1 MKVLKIKPIPT
12 RNWKNKNVDLVVER
26 DKDRKKSQES
36 VDKRIYYMWFNYLK
50 LCLNLEEIKYS
61 VEKKGAKGIVVDKT
75 SVKVNKKIYK
85 DWDLKDLSSM
95 NFKKWY
101 KDPKHQKLF
110 AEGRFNPQSGAR
122 YHSLVKRYNV
132 FIEYYN
138 GMNGDNF
145 VDTSKG
151 NNTRETQVCS
161 DIFENSQF
169 VEFKSG
175 QKERFDQLRKRDP
188 RMYVK
193 ETMKDDKDGKR
204 VDKEYRF
211 RSEVNDLVKK
221 EVKLCEREILSCCQG
236 EFPKST

>member
-1 MKVLKIKPIPT
+1 MKELKVKPIPT
-12 RNWKNKNVDLVVER
+12 RKWKNKNVDLVLER

-50 LCLNLEEIKYS
+50 LCLNLEEINYS
-61 VEKKGAKGIVVDKT
+61 VDKKGAKGIVVDKT

-110 AEGRFNPQSGAR
+110 TEGGFKPQRGAR

-138 GMNGDNF
+138 GMNSEFRGKGDI
-145 VDTSKG
+145 SQ
-151 NNTRETQVCS
+151 EMQVCS
-161 DIFENSQF
+161 DIIE
-169 VEFKSG
+169 KY
-175 QKERFDQLRKRDP
+175 QKERFYQLKNNIK
-188 RMYVK
+188 Y
-193 ETMKDDKDGKR
+193 GK
-204 VDKEYRF
+204 
-211 RSEVNDLVKK
+211 SMLNDLVKK
-221 EVKLCEREILSCCQG
+221 DVKICGREIFSCCQG
-236 EFPKST
+236 EIPKSS

>member
-1 MKVLKIKPIPT
+1 MKELKVKPIPT
-12 RNWKNKNVDLVVER
+12 RNWKNKNVDVVVER
-26 DKDRKKSQES
+26 DKDSKKSQES

-110 AEGRFNPQSGAR
+110 TEGRFKPQSGAR

-138 GMNGDNF
+138 GMNKEFRGRGDI
-145 VDTSKG
+145 SQEM
-151 NNTRETQVCS
+151 RVCS
-161 DIFENSQF
+161 DIIE
-169 VEFKSG
+169 KY
-175 QKERFDQLRKRDP
+175 QKERFDQLKKNVEFCKS
-188 RMYVK
+188 ML
-193 ETMKDDKDGKR
+193 
-204 VDKEYRF
+204 
-211 RSEVNDLVKK
+211 NDLVKK
-221 EVKLCEREILSCCQG
+221 DVKICGREILSCCQG

>member
-1 MKVLKIKPIPT
+1 MRELKVKPIPT
-12 RNWKNKNVDLVVER
+12 RKWKNKDVDLVLEF
-26 DKDRKKSQES
+26 DKGRKKSQES
-36 VDKRIYYMWFNYLK
+36 IDKRIYYMWFNYLK
-50 LCLNLEEIKYS
+50 LCLNLEEVKYS
-61 VEKKGAKGIVVDKT
+61 VKKRGAKGKVLGET
-75 SVKVNKKIYK
+75 FVKVNKKIYK

-110 AEGRFNPQSGAR
+110 TDGRFKPQIRAR

-138 GMNGDNF
+138 GMNGDDF

-151 NNTRETQVCS
+151 NETRETQVCS
-161 DIFENSQF
+161 DIFEKSQF

-175 QKERFDQLRKRDP
+175 QKERFDQLKKKDP
-188 RMYVK
+188 RMNVK
-193 ETMKDDKDGKR
+193 EIEKDGKYGKV
-204 VDKEYRF
+204 VDKEYRY

-221 EVKLCEREILSCCQG
+221 DVKLCEREILSCCQG
-236 EFPKST
+236 EFPKSS